1 MSSAMTIDRIKA
13 HLVDMKFAS
22 ALEILDETV
31 ERLERNELSALE
43 ALGLLFDQEQGTR
56 ETRRIRSQLRTSRLL
71 QGKTLDSFDFSF
83 QPTLDRQRVMTLA
96 ELGFIERHQSVHLL
110 GPPGVGKTHL
120 ATALGIAAVKAR
132 KAVYFTTL
140 ADLIAALTKAERE
153 GTLNHRLRYINRASL
168 LIIDEVGYL
177 PIEKNGANLFFQL
190 VNARYEKGATIFTS
204 NRGFKEWGEIFGDN
218 VIAAAL
224 LDRLLHR
231 ATVLEI
237 AGNSYRLREHADLVP
252 ETLKR
257 GGNSE
262 EPAKRKP
269 GRPRKN
275 PLTDVVDRQTN
286 HA

>member
-1 MSSAMTIDRIKA
+1 MSSAQTLNRIKE
-13 HLVDMKFAS
+13 HLVKLKFAS

-31 ERLERNELSALE
+31 EQLESNDIAPLE
-43 ALGLLFDQEQGTR
+43 ALEMILSHEQGHR
-56 ETRRIRSQLRTSRLL
+56 ETRRIRTQLRTSRLL
-71 QGKTLDSFDFSF
+71 QHKTLDTFDFSF
-83 QPTLDRQRVMTLA
+83 QPSLEKSRVMTLA
-96 ELGFIERHQSVHLL
+96 ELGFVERHQTIHML

-120 ATALGIAAVKAR
+120 ATALGILAVKAR
-132 KAVYFTTL
+132 MAVYFTTL
-140 ADLIAALTKAERE
+140 ADSIASLTKAERE
-153 GTLNHRLRYINRASL
+153 GLLGSRLRWVNRASL

-190 VNARYEKGATIFTS
+190 VNARYEKGATILTS

-237 AGNSYRLREHADLVP
+237 AGNSYRLREHADLIP
-252 ETLKR
+252 ESLKQ
-257 GGNSE
+257 GGKAKE
-262 EPAKRKP
+262 EPVKRKP

-275 PLTDVVDRQTN
+275 PLDTEPRSAN
-286 HA
+286 

>member
-1 MSSAMTIDRIKA
+1 MSSVQSLERIKQ
-13 HLVDMKFAS
+13 HLVQLKFAA
-22 ALEILDETV
+22 ALEVLDQAV
-31 ERLERNELSALE
+31 AQLESNEITPLE
-43 ALGLLFDQEQGTR
+43 ALEHILSHEQGVR
-56 ETRRIRSQLRTSRLL
+56 ETRRVRTQLRTSRLL
-71 QGKTLDSFDFSF
+71 QHKTLDTFDFAF
-83 QPTLDRQRVMTLA
+83 QPTLDKQRVMTLA
-96 ELGFIERHQSVHLL
+96 ELGFIERNQTIHIL

-120 ATALGIAAVKAR
+120 ATALGILAVKAGHG
-132 KAVYFTTL
+132 VYFTTL
-140 ADLIAALTKAERE
+140 ADLITSLTKAERE
-153 GTLNHRLRYINRASL
+153 NNLAARLRYVNRAAL

-190 VNARYEKGATIFTS
+190 VNGRYEKGSTILTS

-237 AGNSYRLREHADLVP
+237 AGNSYRLREHADLIP
-252 ETLKR
+252 ESLKR
-257 GGNSE
+257 GGRTTE

-275 PLTDVVDRQTN
+275 PVATELT
-286 HA
+286 AE

>member
-1 MSSAMTIDRIKA
+1 MSAVQTIEKIKT
-13 HLVDMKFAS
+13 HLVDLKFAS
-22 ALEILDETV
+22 ALEVLDETIEQV
-31 ERLERNELSALE
+31 ERDELSAIE
-43 ALGLLFDQEQGTR
+43 ALERLLNQEFCSR
-56 ETRRIRSQLRTSRLL
+56 ETRRIRSQLRTSRLI
-71 QGKTLDSFDFSF
+71 QNKTLDTFDFTF
-83 QPTLDRQRVMTLA
+83 QPTLDRQRVMALA
-96 ELGFIERHQSVHLL
+96 ELAFIERNQSVHLL

-120 ATALGIAAVKAR
+120 ACALGILAVKAR

-140 ADLIAALTKAERE
+140 ADLISALTKAERE
-153 GTLNHRLRYINRASL
+153 GTLTHRLRYINRASL
-168 LIIDEVGYL
+168 LIVDEVGYL

-237 AGNSYRLREHADLVP
+237 AGNSYRLREHAELLPD
-252 ETLKR
+252 ELKQ
-257 GGNSE
+257 GGKPPPQ
-262 EPAKRKP
+262 PAKRRP

-275 PLTDVVDRQTN
+275 PLDVPG
-286 HA
+286 